1 MVRRILI
8 FQRVSFSETQILY
21 STLHITQLYPFCL
34 INSASLTIEKCTRIF
49 DTIALTPKWLALCI
63 CVPNNWKIDN
73 PLVKMANFAYCSSFQ
88 PTSLRDFLQL
98 YSSSS
103 LWIFSLFKSTFV
115 SGSSKTLS
123 VSWTQNC
130 SACFND
136 SMPDVFN
143 EAVGILLQNDN
154 ILAVTPNNLKFDEY
168 LSIRAFR

>member
-1 MVRRILI
+1 
-8 FQRVSFSETQILY
+8 
-21 STLHITQLYPFCL
+21 
-34 INSASLTIEKCTRIF
+34 
-49 DTIALTPKWLALCI
+49 
-63 CVPNNWKIDN
+63 
-73 PLVKMANFAYCSSFQ
+73 MANFAYCSSFQ

-143 EAVGILLQNDN
+143 EAVGILLQNGN
-154 ILAVTPNNLKFDEY
+154 ILAVTPISLKYDEY
-168 LSIRAFR
+168 LPIPVFR